1 LIESFGASGEL
12 SGFDFP
18 KLLIYLNDS
27 RFEGKLIVNIKDFNK
42 AIFISKGSI
51 AYVVSNDPQD
61 SLDSVIIKYGML
73 SSDKF
78 KEAVEKAKSQQKS
91 VAKYLIENN
100 LLTSEDLIQ
109 ASGLQIKEVIK
120 NIITTG
126 EISYFLKKDSTPDNI
141 PNQKV
146 NPYQVTFDAFM
157 DIGEMDWIYKQLGS
171 SKRIFVQ
178 SENFVERYK
187 NIFYSEDTDLVV
199 TRVDGKTDIDALIR
213 NTGLDA
219 EKVRKILAALFVM
232 NILKLVSDSPL
243 DTAEPVLMGK
253 NDTDTQQ
260 IEAERIK
267 KKVSQEPAFPTEKFH
282 PSHSAAES
290 KAAGKGSTPEVHD
303 KSESVPARSPSAE
316 SARSDSLKQASF
328 ESREEAKST
337 DQSFFQSQRLDEPEY
352 SAQPVSTS
360 TAHYMKILERQRKK
374 TNRLTVFTLILIIL
388 FGLTAAFYIFIY
400 QKNIESEET
409 PKIAPVI
416 GIPQNKQI
424 VLPIKKTDTRS
435 DKKTNIPVNTEKPT
449 AAVIKPAVNSGKP
462 AMEVIK
468 QSGNS
473 KTGGLKNIK
482 ALMDTGNYQ
491 AAALSWKESMKGSTL
506 YTLSVEIACSRE
518 SITKIYSFDPKLE
531 NLFVLPK
538 MVKDKS
544 CFRVC
549 WGLFP
554 DIQTAKNKISTL
566 PAYYRNQTP
575 APEPVLLKTIL

>member
-1 LIESFGASGEL
+1 MIESFGASGEL

-73 SSDKF
+73 SAEKF
-78 KEAVEKAKSQQKS
+78 KEAVDKAKSQQKS
-91 VAKYLIENN
+91 VAKYLIENS
-100 LLTSEDLIQ
+100 LLASEDLIQ

-120 NIITTG
+120 NVITTG
-126 EISYFLKKDSTPDNI
+126 EISYFLKKDSTPENI

-146 NPYQVTFDAFM
+146 SSYQVTFDAFM
-157 DIGEMDWIYKQLGS
+157 DIKDMDWIYKQLGS

-187 NIFYSEDTDLVV
+187 NLFYSEDTDLVV
-199 TRVDGKTDIDALIR
+199 TRVDGKTDIDTLIR

-243 DTAEPVLMGK
+243 DTAEPVLVKK

-260 IEAERIK
+260 IEAERVK
-267 KKVSQEPAFPTEKFH
+267 KKASQEPAFPTEKFH
-282 PSHSAAES
+282 PYHSAAGTKTAENGFATEIPGELDITPS
-290 KAAGKGSTPEVHD
+290 RPQFTEAASADTPI
-303 KSESVPARSPSAE
+303 RT
-316 SARSDSLKQASF
+316 SF
-328 ESREEAKST
+328 ERGEEAKSK
-337 DQSFFQSQRLDEPEY
+337 DRSFQRLDEPEY
-352 SAQPVSTS
+352 STQPVSTS

-374 TNRLTVFTLILIIL
+374 TSRLTVFTLILIIL
-388 FGLTAAFYIFIY
+388 FGLTAAFYIFVY

-409 PKIAPVI
+409 PKINPAN
-416 GIPQNKQI
+416 GLPQNKQVVPPVKKPVAKS
-424 VLPIKKTDTRS
+424 VLKSQPALS
-435 DKKTNIPVNTEKPT
+435 AEKP
-449 AAVIKPAVNSGKP
+449 AAVIVKPEPGAGQPLNEEKKPSG
-462 AMEVIK
+462 I
-468 QSGNS
+468 S
-473 KTGGLKNIK
+473 KTGELKNIK
-482 ALMDTGNYQ
+482 ALMDAGNYQ
-491 AAALSWKESMKGSTL
+491 AAATGWKESFKGSSL

-518 SITKIYSFDPKLE
+518 SITKIYTFDQKLK

-538 MVKDKS
+538 IVKDKS

-554 DIQTAKNKISTL
+554 DVQTAKNKISTL

-575 APEPVLLKTIL
+575 APEPVLLKTIN